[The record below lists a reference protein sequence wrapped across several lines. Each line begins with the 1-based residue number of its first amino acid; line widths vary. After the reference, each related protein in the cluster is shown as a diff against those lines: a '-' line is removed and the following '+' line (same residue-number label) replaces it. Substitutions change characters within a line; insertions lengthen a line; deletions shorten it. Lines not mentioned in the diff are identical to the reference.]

1 MTAAGLACAASFKK
15 DWELETE
22 EDELGVRTDS
32 KAGNY
37 IVHCVKKK
45 MVKSYCLFFVSSWKF
60 STVLV
65 KQCSSL
71 GGGGMLW

>member
-15 DWELETE
+15 ERELETE
-22 EDELGVRTDS
+22 EGELWVGTDS

-37 IVHCVKKK
+37 IVHCVERK
-45 MVKSYCLFFVSSWKF
+45 MVKSYCLFVSSWKF